1 LRVPA
6 DPSLTAGRCPK
17 CRHVVEFNREREKTA
32 EPTRTGPGDS
42 PPETSP
48 ETAPTPPNAPSD
60 DRPTLE
66 TADALLAPEEY
77 SFLRPAHSPDE
88 LGRLGD
94 YRILGVLGSGSMGIV
109 FEAEDLRLHRR
120 VALKVMKQAQ
130 AKDPLQRQRFLQEA
144 RATAAIE
151 HDHIVTI
158 YQVGEDNGVPYL
170 AMRLLVG
177 ESLEERLNREAP
189 LPPREVIRIGREI
202 AQGLAAAHERGLIH
216 RDIKPANIWLEEGSD
231 RVKIVDFGLA
241 RVVDDEAA
249 TLAERNCLIGTPL
262 YMSPE
267 QARGR
272 ELDPR
277 SDLFSVGAVLYRA
290 ATGQL
295 PFKGRT
301 IKSVIQAVLRETP
314 QAPRV
319 VHPPVPPF
327 LSRLIMDLL
336 EKSPDERPGS
346 ARQLIAALNEAEQRL
361 DEPPSEAEA
370 ITPEEQTDRAEE
382 DDEADQPPARPSKP
396 RTPRPPKP
404 RKPRRPASRSKRDSQ
419 YTLEGRVI
427 WWSIFAGVCVFLL
440 LAALVIRNL
449 FFSRREEPS
458 GQRPP
463 VPLLAPAGRTVSA

>member
-1 LRVPA
+1 
-6 DPSLTAGRCPK
+6 
-17 CRHVVEFNREREKTA
+17 
-32 EPTRTGPGDS
+32 
-42 PPETSP
+42 
-48 ETAPTPPNAPSD
+48 
-60 DRPTLE
+60 
-66 TADALLAPEEY
+66 
-77 SFLRPAHSPDE
+77 
-88 LGRLGD
+88 
-94 YRILGVLGSGSMGIV
+94 
-109 FEAEDLRLHRR
+109 
-120 VALKVMKQAQ
+120 
-130 AKDPLQRQRFLQEA
+130 
-144 RATAAIE
+144 
-151 HDHIVTI
+151 
-158 YQVGEDNGVPYL
+158 
-170 AMRLLVG
+170 MRLLVG
-177 ESLEERLNREAP
+177 ESLEDRLNREAP
-189 LPPREVIRIGREI
+189 LDPREVIRIGREI

-463 VPLLAPAGRTVSA
+463 VPLLAPLGRTVSA